1 MALRVWLPFT
11 QNMQNQGLS
20 NAIIQNVGAVRSTR
34 KKIGTSCYF
43 DGSDDY
49 VSINS
54 SELRNCFKGGSHP
67 FSIAMWIYNAKETGN
82 RAVLFGDY
90 GLSGAIGFNI
100 ELNSSVNYNDDVRFY
115 WNASP
120 DYRATNTNI
129 TPNTWVHLTIV
140 YNGTK
145 VDFYRN
151 GILIDSLT
159 GTLDEKN
166 KISGNFYLGR
176 DSRTGTTAFKGY
188 LDDVR
193 IYDEALSKKQV
204 QEISKGLIL
213 HYKLDNYID
222 NFISNNIEQCTIMP
236 EADAT
241 TVNRIIQYIGTTDST
256 YTNGNFYQGIVTNI
270 WDAGS
275 ESYIPTYSWSS
286 ADPQFSNF
294 ITDVS
299 GNGYTG
305 TIGGT
310 LIFNN
315 DSPRYNKSTQ
325 FNGSS
330 WVNSAIGNVLC
341 ESKDFTISGWF
352 YHVSGTNYYNGGN
365 SGAAPVC
372 LDTTRFFIHSSDATF
387 YAGTWT
393 PTSNVWQYITLVHN
407 SIAQTLT
414 LYING
419 VQNQQITT
427 DGTVYFVQDFN
438 LGGRQGGSQFNGSIS
453 DFRIYATALSINDIK
468 ELYQTSTLIDNQ
480 HNAYAFAFVEE
491 E

>member
-54 SELRNCFKGGSHP
+54 SELRNCFQGGSHP
-67 FSIAMWIYNAKETGN
+67 FSIAMWIYNTKDTGN

-90 GLSGAIGFNI
+90 GLSGTIGFNI
-100 ELNSSVNYNDDVRFY
+100 ELNSSTSYNDDVRFY
-115 WNASP
+115 WNGSP
-120 DYRATNTNI
+120 DYRATGTNI
-129 TPNTWVHLTIV
+129 TPNTWVHLVIV
-140 YNGTK
+140 YDGTK

-151 GILIDSLT
+151 GILIDSWT
-159 GTLDEKN
+159 GVLDVKN
-166 KISGNFYLGR
+166 KTSGVFYLGR
-176 DSRTGTTAFKGY
+176 DSRTGTTAFKGN
-188 LDDVR
+188 LNDVR

-213 HYKLDNYID
+213 HYTLNNYI
-222 NFISNNIEQCTIMP
+222 N
-236 EADAT
+236 
-241 TVNRIIQYIGTTDST
+241 
-256 YTNGNFYQGIVTNI
+256 
-270 WDAGS
+270 
-275 ESYIPTYSWSS
+275 
-286 ADPQFSNF
+286 NF

-310 LIFNN
+310 LTFNN

-330 WVNSAIGNVLC
+330 WINSAIGNVLS

-352 YHVSGTNYYNGGN
+352 YHVGGTNYYNGGN

-372 LDTTRFFIHSSDATF
+372 LDESRFFIHSSNATF

-393 PTSNVWQYITLVHN
+393 STPNVWQYITLVHD

-438 LGGRQGGSQFNGSIS
+438 LGGRQGGSQFNGSMS
-453 DFRIYATALSINDIK
+453 DFRIYATALSINNIK